1 MPVSVLRARLVAC
14 SMACLALGLAAC
26 KEDPKPAPTPPP
38 PGPGPVAA
46 SGSGPAGVAAK
57 SLCEPAAVGI
67 ADAKVAALLP
77 DLVEGHCVIK
87 TAPAKSFGEGTATK
101 IENVSDIIDG
111 AGQVYSG
118 NYFAK
123 RYDQLKYVD
132 GKGTGAEVEVV
143 LTTFDKPENAYGLF
157 TYRVVANADP
167 DPEVAKSKDRR
178 PWQSVK
184 AGGAAALGSAALV
197 LWKGN
202 YLVELSYSPDP
213 TKDKAA
219 ALKAAD
225 ELLPKIAQAI
235 GQKLPGTTDLPVDV
249 KALPSAA
256 EGAIELGVDYVPPKF
271 ARPEGKAEALVLTVA
286 GGYASAFMK
295 DGKKRFRVLS
305 FVREEKDAARD
316 VVETFRKMPGSVTLK
331 DKELGDDAVH
341 FSFAV
346 GQGGAG
352 AAGKAEGVAVRR
364 GSVVLAVIDE
374 ELALGDPAKK
384 EDWPRTSKDEKIEKL
399 KKLFTAR
406 ANAPAPA
413 AASASAAPS
422 ASAPPP
428 AASTS
433 AKPK

>member
-1 MPVSVLRARLVAC
+1 MSLRLPVLARL
-14 SMACLALGLAAC
+14 ALFAGSVTTLAAC
-26 KEDPKPAPTPPP
+26 KEDPKPTPPPPP
-38 PGPGPVAA
+38 PGPVGVA
-46 SGSGPAGVAAK
+46 SGSGSTAGK

-67 ADAKVAALLP
+67 VDAKVAALLP
-77 DLVEGHCVIK
+77 DLVEGHCVLK
-87 TAPAKSFGEGTATK
+87 TAPAKSFGEGTTSK

-118 NYFAK
+118 NYYAK
-123 RYDQLKYVD
+123 RYDQLKYID
-132 GKGTGAEVEVV
+132 GKGTGAEVEIV
-143 LTTFDKPENAYGLF
+143 LTTFDKPENAYALF

-178 PWQSVK
+178 PWQVVK

-202 YLVELSYSPDP
+202 YLVELSYNPDA

-219 ALKAAD
+219 AMKAAD
-225 ELLPKIAQAI
+225 DLLPKLATAI
-235 GQKLPGTTDLPVDV
+235 GAKLPGTTDLPADV

-256 EGAIELGVDYVPPKF
+256 EGAIALGVDYVPPKF

-286 GGYASAFMK
+286 GGYAAAFMK
-295 DGKKRFRVLS
+295 EGKKRFRVLA

-316 VVETFRKMPGSVTLK
+316 IVETFRKLPGSVTLK
-331 DKELGDDAVH
+331 DKEIGDDAVH

-364 GSVVLAVIDE
+364 GAVVLAVIDE

-384 EDWPRTSKDEKIEKL
+384 EDWPRTTKDEKVEKL
-399 KKLFTAR
+399 KKLFAAR
-406 ANAPAPA
+406 AAAPTPPPAPSG
-413 AASASAAPS
+413 SASAPAPS
-422 ASAPPP
+422 ASAP
-428 AASTS
+428 
-433 AKPK
+433 K